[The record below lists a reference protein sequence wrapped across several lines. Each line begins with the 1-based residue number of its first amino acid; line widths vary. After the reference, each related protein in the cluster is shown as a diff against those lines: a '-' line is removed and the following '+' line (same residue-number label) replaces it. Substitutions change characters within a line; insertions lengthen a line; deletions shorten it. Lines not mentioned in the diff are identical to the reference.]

1 MEAAL
6 RRCGASLLLVGMI
19 VLTGCASGGA
29 GPGSGNATPVVVVTE
44 TVTITAAPS
53 ATPQGSPRP
62 AASHTSGES
71 GWAAAAAGAYASLA
85 VRRDGTLWSWGLND
99 YGQLGRGTSDV
110 KAHPKPVQVGRRQ
123 GWTAVSGGYGD
134 SFALRA
140 DGTLWAWG
148 NNSDFG
154 GNLGLGLDGP
164 VTVHGITIPRDRWVP
179 TRVGRAGDWTG
190 VMAGYQHAVAV
201 KADDTLWGWGANYYG
216 ALGPQGSVSLEPI
229 PTEIAGGADWAAAAA
244 GGDFSLA
251 LKTDGSLW
259 ATGFNAYGA
268 LGLGDSVD
276 RHGLTRVGSAPD
288 WATVSAGLGYTLAL
302 KEDGSLWAWGGNN
315 LGQLGLG
322 DHRPRRSPAQVGGET
337 DWAEVR
343 CLGHHSL
350 ALKRDGTLWAWGE
363 NGFGQLGVGDTVDR
377 DVPTQVGAS
386 RDWSALATGS
396 AGSYHSL
403 ALRRDGSLWA
413 WGLNRHGQL
422 GLGDTT
428 DRQEPAEVV
437 AP

>member
-19 VLTGCASGGA
+19 ILAGCASGGA
-29 GPGSGNATPVVVVTE
+29 GPASGGATPVVVVTE
-44 TVTITAAPS
+44 TVTVTVEPS
-53 ATPQGSPRP
+53 ATPQDGPTPSP
-62 AASHTSGES
+62 SHSRGES
-71 GWAAAAAGAYASLA
+71 GWAAVAAGTYATLA
-85 VRRDGTLWSWGLND
+85 VRRDGSLWSWGLND
-99 YGQLGRGTSDV
+99 YGQLGRGTCDIV
-110 KAHPKPVQVGRRQ
+110 AHARPLQVGRRH

-179 TRVGRAGDWTG
+179 TRLGRTGDWAE
-190 VMAGYQHAVAV
+190 VAAGYQHAVATRS
-201 KADDTLWGWGANYYG
+201 DGTLWGWGANYFG
-216 ALGPQGSVSLEPI
+216 ALGPQGSISLEPVPAVI
-229 PTEIAGGADWAAAAA
+229 GGGADWSAAA
-244 GGDFSLA
+244 GGGDFSVA

-268 LGLGDSVD
+268 LGLGDAAD
-276 RHGLTRVGSAPD
+276 RHRLTRVGSGQD
-288 WATVSAGLGYTLAL
+288 WAAVSAGLGYALAL

-315 LGQLGLG
+315 FGQLGLG
-322 DHRPRRSPAQVGGET
+322 DHTARHSPAQVGGET
-337 DWAEVR
+337 DWAEVL

-377 DVPTQVGAS
+377 DAPTQVGAS
-386 RDWSALATGS
+386 RDWSALAPGS
-396 AGSYHSL
+396 TGSYHSL
-403 ALRRDGSLWA
+403 ALRRDGTLWA
-413 WGLNRHGQL
+413 WGLNKYGQL
-422 GLGDTT
+422 GVGDTT
-428 DRQEPAEVV
+428 DRHVPAEVV